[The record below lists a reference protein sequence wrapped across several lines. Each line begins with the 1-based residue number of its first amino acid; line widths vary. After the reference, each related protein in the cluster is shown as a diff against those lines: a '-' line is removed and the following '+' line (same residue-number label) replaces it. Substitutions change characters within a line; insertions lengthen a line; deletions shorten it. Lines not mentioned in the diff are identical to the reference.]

1 MAIHLSMK
9 TSSIITL
16 VAVFCAIFFCPLSVE
31 TCTSLVF
38 AAGFACVVAD
48 DLTRSRKPYG
58 RHSRERKTQLR
69 VHRRPAPAF
78 EYAA

>member
-1 MAIHLSMK
+1 MATNLPMK

-16 VAVFCAIFFCPLSVE
+16 VALVGAIFFCPLSVE
-31 TCTSLVF
+31 TCTSLMF

-48 DLTRSRKPYG
+48 DFTRSCKPYG